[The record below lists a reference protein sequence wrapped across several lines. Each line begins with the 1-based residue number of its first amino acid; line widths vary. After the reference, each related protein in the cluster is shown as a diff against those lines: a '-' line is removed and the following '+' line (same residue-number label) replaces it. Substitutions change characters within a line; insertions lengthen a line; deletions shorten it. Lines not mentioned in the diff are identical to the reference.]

1 MTVKHLNLKAQSREF
16 SKACLKTVI
25 VLKNIWE
32 NSRLF
37 PRAHRSY
44 YKCLYIHLAPIF
56 FCFPTLWELTLVIK
70 LQSHTLLRRR
80 FWKLHCRDWELS
92 DARLATNNLAQQHNS
107 VNSASYMCH
116 WLGNRWNAE
125 AEKRVRRLLV
135 YKLLLEA
142 GKEVM
147 NLSYRLERGQ
157 ATFCSSK
164 TIKVSSLVRK
174 IKCVWWTCVSG
185 QQCSQAECLKCQLT
199 VSYLCII

>member
-1 MTVKHLNLKAQSREF
+1 MSIHSSGSHLLLLPNL
-16 SKACLKTVI
+16 VGI
-25 VLKNIWE
+25 
-32 NSRLF
+32 
-37 PRAHRSY
+37 
-44 YKCLYIHLAPIF
+44 
-56 FCFPTLWELTLVIK
+56 TLVIK

-164 TIKVSSLVRK
+164 TIKVSSLVGK
-174 IKCVWWTCVSG
+174 IKCVWWTCCWGRGCCRSTAAVAHDLIHVEADG
-185 QQCSQAECLKCQLT
+185 KCSWERT
-199 VSYLCII
+199 